1 MTDEYTYAYKTFFK
15 KCFLKKWTIFL
26 VGMWMLVF
34 DSRRNDLSIFL
45 RSNDTDLD
53 VLPDEIKFNNE
64 VEKF

>member
-1 MTDEYTYAYKTFFK
+1 
-15 KCFLKKWTIFL
+15 
-26 VGMWMLVF
+26 MWMLAS
-34 DSRRNDLSIFL
+34 DSGVNDLSIFL